1 MFSAEWLFQNHWD
14 HIAMVKLLEI
24 QLDTDVSLITM
35 TEKERDEEIAA
46 LVLSRPAL
54 DGLPKAHGFRCNS
67 TERAVLALENHQ
79 DSLYANALKKQLT
92 VYRYLLKVFDSLM
105 SIIDCSDQRFILLYY
120 GKHLSLSRM
129 AEEPDSPVYGL
140 SKTTV
145 WNYKHKLM
153 VKCDVLLQR
162 LCPTLT

>member
-14 HIAMVKLLEI
+14 HIAMAKLLEI
-24 QLDTDVSLITM
+24 QLDTDVSLIPM

-92 VYRYLLKVFDSLM
+92 VFRYLLKVFDSLM
-105 SIIDCSDQRFILLYY
+105 SIIDCSEQRFILLYY

-129 AEEPDSPVYGL
+129 TEEPDSPVYGL

-153 VKCDVLLQR
+153 VKCDILLQR